1 MNHAATNIFPDK
13 TPWFYIVSI
22 VGIYLYIYLHFMCL
36 YYSCYHLPRRMGLF
50 RSGGLLE
57 DSKLMHRMLL
67 VYQSSYRH
75 LNQYVATSEPM
86 E

>member
-1 MNHAATNIFPDK
+1 MNHTATNVFSDK

-22 VGIYLYIYLHFMCL
+22 VGIYLFIYLHFMCL
-36 YYSCYHLPRRMGLF
+36 YYSCYNLPRRMGLF
-50 RSGGLLE
+50 WSGALLE
-57 DSKLMHRMLL
+57 DIKLMHRIFI

-75 LNQYVATSEPM
+75 LNRYVATSEPT